1 MKIHG
6 VIPILQTPFAGDGAV
21 DFDSMANQ
29 VDHLATIGIEAV
41 AFPGFVSEW
50 WKLSSTEIHA
60 LAKTIAGRARGRMAV
75 IFNVTSQSTRL
86 ATEEARAFAALGA
99 DALMCLPP
107 YAVPAAPDAVLEHL
121 EAVMA
126 ATSLPH
132 ILQYSESLTGV
143 RIAPAAIASMSRRHS
158 NFTCVKVDFIPPAPM
173 VTALANAIDDPR
185 FTFLIGYSGLQLADC
200 MARGASGLMGGAGHA
215 KQDMELFRALT
226 SDPAAGRD
234 SFRRLLPLLNFEMQ
248 TLGLCI
254 AVHKRLLLEQG
265 VFRADH
271 VRKPGSP
278 LDARR
283 IEELHTWLPGAGA
296 TLL

>member
-1 MKIHG
+1 MRIAG
-6 VIPILQTPFAGDGAV
+6 VIPILQTPFEADGAI
-21 DFDSMANQ
+21 DFDSMARQ
-29 VDHLATIGIEAV
+29 VDRLAALGVDAV

-50 WKLSSTEIHA
+50 WKLSTSEILA
-60 LAKTIAGRARGRMAV
+60 LAKVIADRARGKIAV
-75 IFNVTSQSTRL
+75 VFNVTSQSTHL
-86 ATEEARAFAALGA
+86 AIAEARAFADLGA

-107 YAVPAAPDAVLEHL
+107 YAVPAAPDAVIEHL

-126 ATSLPH
+126 ATPLPH

-143 RIAPAAIASMSRRHS
+143 RIPLDGIAAMRRRHP

-173 VTALANAIDDPR
+173 VSALAQAVADPA

-200 MARGASGLMGGAGHA
+200 MARGASGLMSGSGHA
-215 KQDMELFRALT
+215 KLDIELYRALAA
-226 SDPAAGRD
+226 DPPAGRD
-234 SFRRLLPLLNFEMQ
+234 LFRRMVPLLNFEMQ

-254 AVHKRLLLEQG
+254 GVHKRLLMEQG

-278 LDARR
+278 LDARQ
-283 IEELHTWLPGAGA
+283 IEELHTWLP
-296 TLL
+296 